1 MSSLGRS
8 FGSILFVDLKN
19 IDGARSGSVEEALI
33 STSRVL
39 VSVGGRFACSPRM
52 AKSRRLDRVAGVV
65 LVEDLTGGVYA
76 LRVAFVGRM

>member
-8 FGSILFVDLKN
+8 FGSSLFADLESMN
-19 IDGARSGSVEEALI
+19 GARSGSVEEALI

-39 VSVGGRFACSPRM
+39 VSVGDRFACSPRM
-52 AKSRRLDRVAGVV
+52 AKSRRLYRGAGVA

-76 LRVAFVGRM
+76 PRVAFIGRM